1 MTFCLIIVLTI
12 YLTSRTD
19 LMHENLTG
27 VMAIEKYHNISILF
41 IIFCACFFAYKTH
54 AIYKKTFVH
63 NRIYNIV
70 IILTAVIMIVGAL
83 SPYTLNSRDFFSL
96 LHVYCSMLSC
106 LSFLCLLW
114 IYTRKL
120 LLLDITLYQSLH
132 WFYDLSL
139 QFLAILTLLFAKV
152 NSYIEILFAFLV
164 CTYLF
169 MIEKRIRQKN

>member
-1 MTFCLIIVLTI
+1 MTYCFIIVLTI

-83 SPYTLNSRDFFSL
+83 SPYTLNSRDFSL
-96 LHVYCSMLSC
+96 YFMFIVQCFLVYRFYVSYGFIQE
-106 LSFLCLLW
+106 SF
-114 IYTRKL
+114 Y
-120 LLLDITLYQSLH
+120 Y
-132 WFYDLSL
+132 
-139 QFLAILTLLFAKV
+139 LTLHFI
-152 NSYIEILFAFLV
+152 NHY
-164 CTYLF
+164 TGF
-169 MIEKRIRQKN
+169 MICHYNF